1 MNAITRHID
10 SWSWVVIAIT
20 LVLFLVALFL
30 KGLSHDLLLEAGVFL
45 ISVKL
50 ILMAYK
56 NGVATEALKRKL
68 DEVHAALDR
77 TRHPRTGDNS
87 AHAPL

>member
-10 SWSWVVIAIT
+10 SWSWVVIAVT

-56 NGVATEALKRKL
+56 NGVATEALTRKL
-68 DEVHAALDR
+68 DEIHAALER
-77 TRHPRTGDNS
+77 LKP
-87 AHAPL
+87 